1 MGVTRVLL
9 GDLFGSSAQTLVNT
23 VNCVGVMGKGIAL
36 EFKTRFPDM
45 YRDYEDL
52 CRRGEMRLGRPHL
65 YRHLTQPWVLLF
77 PTKDHWRSVARLDD
91 IVRGLECLKSHYREW
106 GITSLA
112 VPPLGCGQGKL
123 DWHIVGPTLYRHLQG
138 LDIPVELYAPYGTP
152 AAELTPE
159 FLADAEPQRTLFSG
173 SDLNKQVAAW
183 LAVVD
188 ILHRVET
195 HPYHWPVGRV
205 IFHKILYFATE
216 AGLATGLQFS
226 PGSYGPY
233 SAAAEPLVS
242 KLINNGL
249 IVESKSGRMFPVQ
262 VGPAFADARRAYAAQ
277 MDASSVIQER
287 VADLFLRV
295 NTHQAEVA
303 ATVHY
308 TATHL
313 LSLEAESSE
322 KDVLLRVMQ
331 WKQRRQPQWSEEEV
345 AITIRYLNMLGWVK
359 VKGSRDLPLPQDS

>member
-1 MGVTRVLL
+1 MGVTRVLV
-9 GDLFGSSAQTLVNT
+9 GDLFGSRAQTLVYT
-23 VNCVGVMGKGIAL
+23 VNCVGVMGKG
-36 EFKTRFPDM
+36 
-45 YRDYEDL
+45 
-52 CRRGEMRLGRPHL
+52 
-65 YRHLTQPWVLLF
+65 
-77 PTKDHWRSVARLDD
+77 
-91 IVRGLECLKSHYREW
+91 EW

-138 LDIPVELYAPYGTP
+138 LDIPVELYGPYGTP

-173 SDLNKQVAAW
+173 ADLNKRAAAW

-188 ILHRVET
+188 ILYRVET

-249 IVESKSGRMFPVQ
+249 IVESKSGRMFRVQ
-262 VGPAFADARRAYAAQ
+262 VGPSFADARRAYAAQ
-277 MDASSVIQER
+277 LDASSAIQER

-308 TATHL
+308 AATHL
-313 LSLEAESSE
+313 LSPEAESSE
-322 KDVLLRVMQ
+322 TDALLRVMHMEAASPAAME
-331 WKQRRQPQWSEEEV
+331 RR
-345 AITIRYLNMLGWVK
+345 
-359 VKGSRDLPLPQDS
+359 GSRRSHTPPQHAGVDQSEREPGSAAAPG